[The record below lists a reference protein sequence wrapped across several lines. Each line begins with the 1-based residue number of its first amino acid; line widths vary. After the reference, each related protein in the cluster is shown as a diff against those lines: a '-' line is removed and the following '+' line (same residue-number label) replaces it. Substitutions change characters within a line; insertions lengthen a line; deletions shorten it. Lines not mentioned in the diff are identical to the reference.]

1 MNVGD
6 RFVRQPEQKG
16 VLYCQLQAGQLLAAG
31 AGHHDGGLVHQV
43 DHQLGAVDDGQVVH
57 RRGLQRPLGPGL
69 ATGSTLQCAD
79 HAPVKNFLSF
89 QHSIGSE
96 EGSKTKTR

>member
-6 RFVRQPEQKG
+6 RFVRRPEQEG

-57 RRGLQRPLGPGL
+57 RRGLQRPLGPDL

-79 HAPVKNFLSF
+79 HTPVKNFLSF
-89 QHSIGSE
+89 LYNKGSE
-96 EGSKTKTR
+96 ERSKTKTR